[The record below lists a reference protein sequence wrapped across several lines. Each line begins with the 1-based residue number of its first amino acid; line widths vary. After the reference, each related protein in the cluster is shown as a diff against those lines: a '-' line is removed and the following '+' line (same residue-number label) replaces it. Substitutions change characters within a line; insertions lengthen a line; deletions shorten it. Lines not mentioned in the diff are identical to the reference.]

1 MTAEVAKGQEWIRAP
16 RDNHTAVFYPDRGD
30 IPSILAQNIELFR
43 GDATPTWI
51 RELRRRVRACTLE
64 ESQSYLAEYSTPSS
78 FAPAPF
84 TPSSYAPCS
93 YTQDNPSSQSPSSG
107 SSRADIE
114 VPWIVGGHQPE
125 LFHPGVWFKNFVI
138 DAIAK
143 ESAGIGLHTIV
154 DHDLARA
161 SSIRVPKR
169 DAFSGRLVQSACEL
183 PLCRV
188 DTSRA
193 VQQTPWHCLRIDRTG
208 LRRTLHEITE
218 GLKSVGIQ
226 NPMAIDFWDQLER
239 FQDGTEAAIAFS
251 QLRHLLELK
260 YGLRNREL
268 PFSRLANS
276 QPWQAF
282 LHHCIV
288 HGEELHGI
296 YNESLQQYR
305 ARERINNP
313 TQPVPPLGSR
323 DGWFELPF
331 WLYKADS
338 NVRQRLWAQP
348 SSTGRGS
355 WRLGSGVTPVVLD
368 WTIDWPTDADRASEA
383 WEGYLR
389 DGICLRPRALMTTLF
404 LRCFMADLFVHG
416 IGGGVYDRLT
426 DTIIERFLQMPA
438 PRYLTCTATEWL
450 SMDEVPERNAKAILS
465 QREILRRQSQLLRS
479 RPELFLNP
487 DNTLDAELQTR
498 HAGMI
503 ATIPPRGSKKQWHR
517 EITDIKAKV
526 VDRVSS
532 IRKENEE
539 DLQRI
544 EQRVH
549 ELRYLNSREYS
560 FVLFPES
567 ALLPAL
573 RKRSR

>member
-1 MTAEVAKGQEWIRAP
+1 VTAEVAKGQEWIRVP
-16 RDNHTAVFYPDRGD
+16 RDNHTAVFYPDRED
-30 IPSILAQNIELFR
+30 IPSLLAQNIELFR
-43 GDATPTWI
+43 SNETPAWI
-51 RELRRRVRACTLE
+51 RELRRRVRATAFE
-64 ESQSYLAEYSTPSS
+64 ASQAYLAEYP
-78 FAPAPF
+78 
-84 TPSSYAPCS
+84 TPSSYTPSPFTPASYTPSS
-93 YTQDNPSSQSPSSG
+93 YTQGNPSTQSPSVG
-107 SSRADIE
+107 SSRSDVE

-169 DAFSGRLVQSACEL
+169 DSFSGRLIQSACEL

-193 VQQTPWHCLRIDRTG
+193 VQQTPWHGLRIDRSG
-208 LRRTLHEITE
+208 LRRTLNEITE
-218 GLKSVGIQ
+218 GLNSVGVQ
-226 NPMAIDFWDQLER
+226 NPMALDFWDQLEK

-251 QLRHLLELK
+251 QLRHLLEMK
-260 YGLRNREL
+260 HGLGNREL
-268 PFSRLANS
+268 PFSRLARS
-276 QPWQAF
+276 GPWQAF

-288 HGEELHGI
+288 HGEDLYSI
-296 YNESLQQYR
+296 YNQSLYEYR

-313 TQPVPPLGSR
+313 TQPVPPLGRR
-323 DGWFELPF
+323 DGWIELPF
-331 WLYKADS
+331 WLYKVDS
-338 NVRQRLWAQP
+338 NIRQRLWAQP
-348 SSTGRGS
+348 ASTEGER
-355 WRLGSGVTPVVLD
+355 WRLGSGVTPSVFD
-368 WTIDWPTDADRASEA
+368 WTIDWSTDAHRASEA

-389 DGICLRPRALMTTLF
+389 DGICIRPRALMTTLF

-426 DTIIERFLQMPA
+426 DTIIQRFLQMPA

-450 SMDEVPERNAKAILS
+450 AMDRVPELNAKALHS
-465 QREILRRQSQLLRS
+465 KREVLKRQSQLLRS
-479 RPELFLNP
+479 RPELFLDPN
-487 DNTLDAELQTR
+487 NTMDAELQTR
-498 HAGMI
+498 HADMV

-517 EITDIKAKV
+517 EITSIKAKV
-526 VDRVSS
+526 GDRVSA

-544 EQRVH
+544 EQQVH

-560 FVLFPES
+560 FILFPES

-573 RKRSR
+573 RKMSR